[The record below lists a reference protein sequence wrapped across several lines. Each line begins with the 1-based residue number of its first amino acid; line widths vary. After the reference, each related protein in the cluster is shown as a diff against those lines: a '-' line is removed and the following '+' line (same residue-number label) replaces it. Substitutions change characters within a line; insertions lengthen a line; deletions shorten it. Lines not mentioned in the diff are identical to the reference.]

1 MNDYEEK
8 RAAKIERM
16 HNRAAS
22 LAAQSETSLNSA
34 RAIGKH
40 DPIRSA
46 DPGRSPLRGT
56 SPKGHRPDRLE
67 DAQGLRDGE
76 GSRGPRASR
85 NECRDEHRSVKR
97 RSGSRDQLKEK
108 LAKLAKAQE
117 QMALGNRMI
126 RKGAPAAELATAL
139 GLSLE
144 MATKLLEKDFA
155 GRIGFA
161 PYQLSDNSSEIRRCK
176 QRIEQ
181 LETKATRPVPPP
193 ETYGKIT
200 IEESD
205 NRVRVH
211 FPAKPSADTRTAL
224 KSAGFKWA
232 PSADA
237 WQRMASEYAWTLAR
251 GIVK

>member
-34 RAIGKH
+34 RAIGSMIPFGQPILVGHHSEGRHRRDIARIDSKMRKGFEMAKEAEDLERRATNAETSTAVSSD
-40 DPIRSA
+40 DPEA
-46 DPGRSPLRGT
+46 VT
-56 SPKGHRPDRLE
+56 K
-67 DAQGLRDGE
+67 
-76 GSRGPRASR
+76 
-85 NECRDEHRSVKR
+85 
-97 RSGSRDQLKEK
+97 LKEK

-161 PYQLSDNSSEIRRCK
+161 PYQLSNNSSEIRRCK